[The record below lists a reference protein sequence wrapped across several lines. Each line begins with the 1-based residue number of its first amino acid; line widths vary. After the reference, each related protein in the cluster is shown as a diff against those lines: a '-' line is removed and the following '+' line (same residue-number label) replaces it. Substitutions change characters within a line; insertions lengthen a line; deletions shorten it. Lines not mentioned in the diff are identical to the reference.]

1 MPYAKYLDCGYDMFL
16 EIGITYWLSNGR
28 QKDGLIIRVQGFD
41 RGKFGGNYHTH
52 NMISI
57 PPGVDVVCYS
67 NGSDY
72 VSGMRYC
79 LRQALQGRII
89 MSYDSTDL
97 LNRRHLGSESDGS
110 GKRDDIWLTNYPE
123 KDFELS
129 FDDIISYQGDWLTN
143 NIGSKRISPY
153 DPNINSNS
161 YPTGKLL
168 IVTYGNGLPNCLQ
181 AMNRLIES
189 GKISSD
195 NITVI
200 DSPYLSS
207 PPQALKNILSNPNSF
222 QHILFADVCKEG
234 QGMIFSSFVVQ
245 LQKEQILPTS
255 WKVIGS
261 QPTYNPLGQTL
272 TFLSSDDV
280 EKEAIHLLEKVNK
293 KTNKKQSK

>member
-1 MPYAKYLDCGYDMFL
+1 M
-16 EIGITYWLSNGR
+16 TYWLSNGR

-79 LRQALQGRII
+79 LRQALQGRIV

-97 LNRRHLGSESDGS
+97 LNRRHLGTEGDGS
-110 GKRDDIWLTNYPE
+110 GQRDDIWLTNYPE
-123 KDFELS
+123 KESELS
-129 FDDIISYQGDWLTN
+129 FDDIILYRGDWITN
-143 NIGSKRISPY
+143 NIGPIRLSPY
-153 DPNINSNS
+153 NSHNS
-161 YPTGKLL
+161 TNTNTNTNQTGKLL
-168 IVTYGNGLPNCLQ
+168 IVTYGNGLPNSLQ
-181 AMNRLIES
+181 AMNRLVAS
-189 GKISSD
+189 GKISSE
-195 NITVI
+195 NITVV

-207 PPQALKNILSNPNSF
+207 PPQALKNLLSTNLNQNSF

-234 QGMIFSSFVVQ
+234 PGMIFSSFVVE
-245 LQKEQILPTS
+245 LQKEQKLPSS
-255 WKVIGS
+255 WRVIGS

-272 TFLSSDDV
+272 TFLNSDDV
-280 EKEAIHLLEKVNK
+280 EKAALQLLEKENI
-293 KTNKKQSK
+293 